1 MALTLLFLPAAVLGI
16 ALLVGVV
23 VYAVMKQ
30 NGD

>member
-1 MALTLLFLPAAVLGI
+1 MAMTLLFLPAAVLGI
-16 ALLVGVV
+16 VLLVGCV

>member
-1 MALTLLFLPAAVLGI
+1 MAMTLLFLPAFVGGM

>member
-1 MALTLLFLPAAVLGI
+1 MAMTLLFLPAAVLGI